1 MTHSH
6 GFEASHF
13 YFSNQNSFQKNF
25 NKPLKLFIEKY
36 VLSVN
41 SIQYSTFLSYC
52 NKQSRQVLAFMKSIV
67 YLVERDKNKVK
78 QSIDNFKEYCDQ
90 KNIKTKF

>member
-1 MTHSH
+1 
-6 GFEASHF
+6 
-13 YFSNQNSFQKNF
+13 
-25 NKPLKLFIEKY
+25 
-36 VLSVN
+36 
-41 SIQYSTFLSYC
+41 
-52 NKQSRQVLAFMKSIV
+52 MKSIV